1 MYREPSVD
9 FTMRVVLLSKESS
22 FLDILKNAF
31 LSNSGM
37 TLRDCLLSSLTDN
50 SSCRGH
56 FFLARVL
63 NDYTI
68 FMVGNSCFLGEKKG
82 ILSLQFPP
90 PNKSK
95 SLFKKCL
102 LIIFPFSLF
111 LTVVVA

>member
-1 MYREPSVD
+1 MFNPHVGHSPRENHMYREPSVD

-82 ILSLQFPP
+82 ILSLQFRPP
-90 PNKSK
+90 T
-95 SLFKKCL
+95 SLKV
-102 LIIFPFSLF
+102 F
-111 LTVVVA
+111 LRSAY

>member
-9 FTMRVVLLSKESS
+9 FTTRVVLLSKESS

-31 LSNSGM
+31 LFNSGM

-68 FMVGNSCFLGEKKG
+68 FMVGNSCFLGKKKRN
-82 ILSLQFPP
+82 IVIAVPPHPTSL
-90 PNKSK
+90 KV
-95 SLFKKCL
+95 
-102 LIIFPFSLF
+102 F
-111 LTVVVA
+111 LRSAY